1 MIDFLFENDLVIR
14 GGDLATGE
22 SDNNHVKHILIAN
35 KGEFKANPEL
45 GVAIQ
50 EMLSMESPNQFLI
63 EAKRNL
69 QYDGMQ
75 VSNISLTDN
84 GTINVDAKYTT

>member
-1 MIDFLFENDLVIR
+1 MIDFLFDNDLVIR

-35 KGEFKANPEL
+35 KGEFKASPEL

-50 EMLSMESPNQFLI
+50 EMLATESPNQFLI
-63 EAKRNL
+63 DAKRNL

-75 VSNISLTDN
+75 VTNISLTEN